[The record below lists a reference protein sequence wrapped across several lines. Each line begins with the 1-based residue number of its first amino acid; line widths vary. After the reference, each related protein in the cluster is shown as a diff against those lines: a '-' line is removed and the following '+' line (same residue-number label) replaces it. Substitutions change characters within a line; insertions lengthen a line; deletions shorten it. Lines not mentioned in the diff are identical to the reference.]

1 MSTDHAAISIPDA
14 GNQLCT
20 LVWQRARAVQ
30 THQTN
35 KQDTAVLCPFGHSS
49 QCWRTASK
57 LEEANLKTF
66 QGGMTY
72 NAAGPGPPLLN
83 WHQCLPLEFLKQ
95 QSFLERLTMPLDF
108 WQQTLLNV
116 FYDALKLSR
125 GLKFRFDNNCWSGIK
140 SKGDPLRYP
149 T

>member
-1 MSTDHAAISIPDA
+1 MSTDHAAISAPDA
-14 GNQLCT
+14 GNQLCMPM
-20 LVWQRARAVQ
+20 WQRVRAAQ

-35 KQDTAVLCPFGHSS
+35 KQDTAVLFPFGA
-49 QCWRTASK
+49 Q
-57 LEEANLKTF
+57 EANLKTF

-72 NAAGPGPPLLN
+72 YGARPGPPLLN

-125 GLKFRFDNNCWSGIK
+125 GLKFRFDNNCWSWIK